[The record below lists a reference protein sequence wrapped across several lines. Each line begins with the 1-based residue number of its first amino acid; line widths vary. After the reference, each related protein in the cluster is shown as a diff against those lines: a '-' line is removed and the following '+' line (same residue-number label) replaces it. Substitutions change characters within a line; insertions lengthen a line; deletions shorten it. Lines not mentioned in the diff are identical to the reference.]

1 MKQKVL
7 TRILFYETNVC
18 LRFCVFTISINKT
31 DRRGFLE
38 NRDKIVIG
46 SRGSKLAL
54 IQANWVKSELE
65 KANKE
70 TEFVIEVIKTTGDKI
85 LDTPLA
91 KIGDIGL
98 FTKELEEALLDKR
111 VDLVV
116 HSAKDMPTA
125 IPDGLEIGAVT
136 EREDPHDALISK
148 DNKSLK
154 DLPQGA
160 TLGTSSL
167 RRKAQ
172 ILALRQDLNI
182 VDLRGNL
189 DTRIGK
195 LKSGELD
202 AIVVAKA
209 GLNRLGRG
217 DEASEIIPSD
227 IMLHAVGQGALC
239 IEVRENDEQVI
250 GIIKVLQHFD
260 TRYCVLAER
269 TLLKRLQ
276 GGCQIPIGAHAEVIF
291 PVNLKMEA
299 VVCSLDGTTIIR
311 DSVEGKVDD
320 YATMGNELAE
330 RLLGRGGRQIL
341 EDIRTKLAAEQVK

>member
-1 MKQKVL
+1 M
-7 TRILFYETNVC
+7 
-18 LRFCVFTISINKT
+18 
-31 DRRGFLE
+31 E
-38 NRDKIVIG
+38 NRNKIIIG

-70 TEFVIEVIKTTGDKI
+70 IEFFIEVIKTTGDKI

-311 DSVEGKVDD
+311 ESVEGKVDD

>member
-1 MKQKVL
+1 M
-7 TRILFYETNVC
+7 
-18 LRFCVFTISINKT
+18 ISLLKS
-31 DRRGFLE
+31 DRSGFLE
-38 NRDKIVIG
+38 NRNKIVIG

-65 KANKE
+65 KKFKE

-98 FTKELEEALLDKR
+98 FTKELEEALLEKR

-136 EREDPHDALISK
+136 KREDPHDALISR
-148 DNKSLK
+148 DNLSLK

-167 RRKAQ
+167 RRRAQ
-172 ILALRQDLNI
+172 ILAVRQDLNI

-195 LKSGELD
+195 LESGELD
-202 AIVVAKA
+202 AIVVAQA

-217 DEASEIIPSD
+217 DESSEIIPYD

-239 IEVRENDEQVI
+239 IEVRENDEQI
-250 GIIKVLQHFD
+250 NNIIKILIDYD
-260 TRYCVLAER
+260 TRHAVRAER
-269 TLLKRLQ
+269 ALLKRLQ
-276 GGCQIPIGAHAEVIF
+276 GGCQIPIGAHAEIIF

-311 DSVEGKVDD
+311 DSIEGKVDD
-320 YATMGNELAE
+320 YSTMGIGLAE
-330 RLLGRGGRQIL
+330 KLLGRGGRKIL
-341 EDIRTKLAAEQVK
+341 DEIRATLAEEQDG

>member
-1 MKQKVL
+1 MISFIK
-7 TRILFYETNVC
+7 TN
-18 LRFCVFTISINKT
+18 RS
-31 DRRGFLE
+31 GFLE
-38 NRDKIVIG
+38 NRNKIVIG

-70 TEFVIEVIKTTGDKI
+70 IEFVIDVIKTTGDKI

-148 DNKSLK
+148 DNLSLQ
-154 DLPQGA
+154 DLPQDA

-167 RRKAQ
+167 RRRAQ
-172 ILALRQDLNI
+172 ILASRQDLNI

-189 DTRIGK
+189 DTRISK
-195 LKSGELD
+195 LESGELD

-239 IEVRENDEQVI
+239 IEIRENDEQI
-250 GIIKVLQHFD
+250 KGIIKVLQHFD
-260 TRYCVLAER
+260 TRFAVLAER

-299 VVCSLDGTTIIR
+299 VVCSLDGTTVIR

-320 YATMGNELAE
+320 FATMGNELAE

-341 EDIRTKLAAEQVK
+341 EDIRTKLAEEQTN

>member
-1 MKQKVL
+1 M
-7 TRILFYETNVC
+7 
-18 LRFCVFTISINKT
+18 
-31 DRRGFLE
+31 E

-70 TEFVIEVIKTTGDKI
+70 IEFVIEVIKTTGDKI

-125 IPDGLEIGAVT
+125 IPDGLEIGVVT
-136 EREDPHDALISK
+136 KREDPHDALISK
-148 DNKSLK
+148 DNQSLQ
-154 DLPQGA
+154 DLPKGA

-167 RRKAQ
+167 RRRAQ
-172 ILALRQDLNI
+172 ILAVRQDLNI

-189 DTRIGK
+189 DTRLGK
-195 LKSGELD
+195 LESGELD

-217 DEASEIIPSD
+217 DEATEIIPSD

-239 IEVRENDEQVI
+239 IEVRENDEQI
-250 GIIKVLQHFD
+250 NEIIKILQHFD
-260 TRYCVLAER
+260 TRFAVLAER

-299 VVCSLDGTTIIR
+299 VVCSLDGTTVIR

-320 YATMGNELAE
+320 FAIMGNGLAE
-330 RLLGRGGRQIL
+330 KLLGRGGRQIL
-341 EDIRTKLAAEQVK
+341 EDIRTKLAEEQVN